1 MPLDMW
7 WFTGAACVVLAAA
20 AVLLRAGTP
29 GPDATIAPG
38 PQSVALLRGG
48 RRAAVTVALVALQQR
63 GVVTSGRRGTV
74 RIDGWAAA
82 VRDPLQL
89 AVHTSLRRPA
99 GIQVLLTVP
108 RVQRALDG
116 LRDQC
121 AAQGLLR
128 PRRRWHAARALLVAV
143 PVTVLAGL
151 MVTTGSPA
159 ATAAA
164 AAPVAGAVAL
174 WFVPRQTPAA
184 RHLLA
189 SLREA
194 HPLPGRPLRG
204 SASVPRVQM
213 SVALHG
219 DRALLLH
226 LPHFARDGGLLA
238 RGSRETGFMADG
250 TSPGRGGAPSC
261 GGGPG

>member
-20 AVLLRAGTP
+20 AVLLRAGRP
-29 GPDATIAPG
+29 GPDATGAPG

-63 GVVTSGRRGTV
+63 GVVTSGRKGTV

-89 AVHTSLRRPA
+89 AVHTSLRRPV
-99 GIQVLLTVP
+99 GIRVLLTVP

-116 LRDQC
+116 LHDQC

-128 PRRRWHAARALLVAV
+128 PGRRWHAARALLCAV
-143 PVTVLAGL
+143 PLTILAGL
-151 MVTTGSPA
+151 VVTPDSPA
-159 ATAAA
+159 TQTAAA
-164 AAPVAGAVAL
+164 AVPVAGAVAL

-194 HPLPGRPLRG
+194 HPLPDRPLRG
-204 SASVPRVQM
+204 GASVPRVQM

-219 DRALLLH
+219 DTALMLH
-226 LPHFARDGGLLA
+226 LPHFARDGGLLERGPDCALVRGRPRA
-238 RGSRETGFMADG
+238 RGL
-250 TSPGRGGAPSC
+250 PGA
-261 GGGPG
+261 